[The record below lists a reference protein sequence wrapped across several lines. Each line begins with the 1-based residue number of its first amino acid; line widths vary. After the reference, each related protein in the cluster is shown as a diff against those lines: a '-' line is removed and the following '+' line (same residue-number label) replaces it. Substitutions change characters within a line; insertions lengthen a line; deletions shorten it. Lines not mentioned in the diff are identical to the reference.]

1 MLGARSYGLVSSGRP
16 YGGVGARPIGPFTKA
31 LPTADYHQR
40 RRSDRRFSS
49 GRSLHSISAA
59 DIIEMQNRAREV
71 TKSRFDVDK
80 LQDLIP
86 LLAFLIWQVVGTV
99 YYAVHDKF
107 GWVRYVIL
115 ISALE

>member
-1 MLGARSYGLVSSGRP
+1 MLGARSYGLVSSSRP
-16 YGGVGARPIGPFTKA
+16 YGGVGARPIGPVNKA

-40 RRSDRRFSS
+40 RRSGFSS